1 VKNQGLWKALLD
13 EAKRHDVD
21 WVWVKGHA
29 DDELNIMADELA
41 VTAMEQFK

>member
-1 VKNQGLWKALLD
+1 
-13 EAKRHDVD
+13 D

-41 VTAMEQFK
+41 VTAMERFK